1 MNLVKV
7 IYAILCL
14 LLITEIQLCST
25 IKCRSLFCTCS
36 AINLVISSQLWPPL
50 VTCCLISPFSLCH
63 SITFHILEA
72 YKANKSKL
80 WRLLKANEKDDYLF
94 LLIIM
99 NF

>member
-1 MNLVKV
+1 M
-7 IYAILCL
+7 
-14 LLITEIQLCST
+14 ST
-25 IKCRSLFCTCS
+25 VDNRNTTVFDNQMSLLFCTCS